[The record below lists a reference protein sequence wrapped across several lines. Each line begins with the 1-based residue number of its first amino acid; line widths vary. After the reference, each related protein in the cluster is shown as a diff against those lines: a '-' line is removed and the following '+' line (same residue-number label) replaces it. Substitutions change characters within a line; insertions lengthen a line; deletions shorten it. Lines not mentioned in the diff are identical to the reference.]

1 MVFLLEKK
9 KIFNINL
16 LQLKI
21 KYDFLKNIYFL
32 GYFGFVKFFL
42 NFKFLNLLFLKEKVY
57 NYWFELN
64 SGWLVYLLLNGLGFK
79 STKKIFGLNKRH
91 WRFNVGH
98 SQTFWYFTPRKII
111 MKVKQRFILIFG
123 LNKSQ
128 ITDITE
134 KMKTFHIPDSYK
146 GVGLK
151 YPDEYIRLKKG
162 KVRQ

>member
-1 MVFLLEKK
+1 MVFLLEKR
-9 KIFNINL
+9 KIFSINL

-21 KYDFLKNIYFL
+21 KYDFLKNIYLL

-42 NFKFLNLLFLKEKVY
+42 NLKFLNLLLLKEKIY
-57 NYWFELN
+57 NSWFELN

-79 STKKIFGLNKRH
+79 ATKKIFGLNKRH

-111 MKVKQRFILIFG
+111 MKVKQRFILLFG
-123 LNKSQ
+123 VNKSQ

>member
-1 MVFLLEKK
+1 M
-9 KIFNINL
+9 
-16 LQLKI
+16 QLKI
-21 KYDFLKNIYFL
+21 KYDFLKNIYLL
-32 GYFGFVKFFL
+32 GYFGFAKLFL
-42 NFKFLNLLFLKEKVY
+42 NLKFLNLLFLKEKIY
-57 NYWFELN
+57 NHWFELN

-98 SQTFWYFTPRKII
+98 SQTFWYFTPRKIF
-111 MKVKQRFILIFG
+111 MKVKQRFILLFG
-123 LNKSQ
+123 LNKCQ
-128 ITDITE
+128 ITDITQ